1 MLGKPFSQDGS
12 GISYQVVVPHFHF
25 LRFFLCSNRLK
36 EPGSA
41 DTILSETGRRASDYS
56 KAWKDRQSHSQLL
69 AARQQLSDTLGAQNL
84 RDSMASNL
92 DLLSLAGSAGM

>member
-1 MLGKPFSQDGS
+1 MDPAYHINSLCLTS
-12 GISYQVVVPHFHF
+12 IF
-25 LRFFLCSNRLK
+25 LRVFLCSNRLK
-36 EPGSA
+36 EPGSV

-69 AARQQLSDTLGAQNL
+69 AARQQLSDLGSQNL